1 MNQPKPAQ
9 KVLFKG
15 GSLLDLDTG
24 KETPADLLI
33 VDGHIAELGKVEI
46 ASFDG
51 EVVDVSGT
59 VVVPG
64 LLDMHVHLR
73 EPGREDEETVETG
86 CRAAM
91 AGGFTAVCPMPNTE
105 PPADKREVLDFL
117 KERARDQLVELFPIA
132 AVSKGRKGEEIAEMG
147 ELVDAGAV
155 AFSDDGDPVHNAV
168 VMRRALEYARMFG
181 RPVIDHCQELSLT
194 AGGVMNEGFV
204 STNLGLPGMPAIAE
218 EIMVARDLFL
228 AKYTGGRLHIAHV
241 STAGAVELIRRAQ
254 ADGVQVTCEVTPH
267 HLTMTDE
274 AVAGFDTNTKMNP
287 PLRTAAD
294 VEALRAGLRDGTIQ
308 VIASDHAPHAIEEKD
323 VEFAAAPFG
332 IIGLETSLGLVLREL
347 VEGKVLSLA
356 QALKAMSVGPR
367 AALGL
372 EQVKIAK
379 GARANLSFID
389 PQSEWVVDRN
399 RLQSKCRNT
408 PFHGWKLRGRVRAL
422 CNKGLFWCAER

>member
-1 MNQPKPAQ
+1 
-9 KVLFKG
+9 LFKG

-24 KETPADLLI
+24 KETPEDILI
-33 VDGHIAELGKVEI
+33 VDGRIAELGKVEI

-51 EVVDVSGT
+51 EVIDVSGA

-64 LLDMHVHLR
+64 LMDMHVHLR

-117 KERARDQLVELFPIA
+117 KERAAGQLVELFPIA

-147 ELVDAGAV
+147 ELVEAGAV
-155 AFSDDGDPVHNAV
+155 AFSDDGDPVHNAA
-168 VMRRALEYARMFG
+168 VMRRALEYASMFG
-181 RPVIDHCQELSLT
+181 RPVIDHCQELTLS

-228 AKYTGGRLHIAHV
+228 AKYTGGKLHIAHV
-241 STAGAVELIRRAQ
+241 STAGAVELIRRAR
-254 ADGVQVTCEVTPH
+254 AEGVQVTCEVTPH
-267 HLTMTDE
+267 HLTLTDE
-274 AVAGFDTNTKMNP
+274 AVVGFDTNTKMNP

-308 VIASDHAPHAIEEKD
+308 VIASDHAPHAIEEKE
-323 VEFAAAPFG
+323 VECAAAPFG

-347 VEGKVLSLA
+347 VDGKVLSLA
-356 QALKAMSVGPR
+356 QALRAMTVGPR

-379 GARANLSFID
+379 GAMANLSFID
-389 PQSEWVVDRN
+389 PRAEWVVDRS
-399 RLQSKCRNT
+399 RLHSKCRNT
-408 PFHGWKLRGRVRAL
+408 PFHGWKLRGLVLAL
-422 CNKGLFWCAER
+422 CNKGLFWCAGG